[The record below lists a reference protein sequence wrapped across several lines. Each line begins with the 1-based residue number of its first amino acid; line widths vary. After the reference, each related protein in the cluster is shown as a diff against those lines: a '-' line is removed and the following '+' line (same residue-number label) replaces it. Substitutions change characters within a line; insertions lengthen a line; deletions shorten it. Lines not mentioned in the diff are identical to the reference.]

1 MSDDMSKKDLT
12 KKRKLGKQIKRARR
26 IPLLATLRTH
36 RSIQFNMF
44 NRDWRK
50 TKLRSKIK
58 V

>member
-1 MSDDMSKKDLT
+1 MSKKDLT
-12 KKRKLGKQIKRARR
+12 KKRRLGKQIKRARR

-50 TKLRSKIK
+50 TKLRSKMK